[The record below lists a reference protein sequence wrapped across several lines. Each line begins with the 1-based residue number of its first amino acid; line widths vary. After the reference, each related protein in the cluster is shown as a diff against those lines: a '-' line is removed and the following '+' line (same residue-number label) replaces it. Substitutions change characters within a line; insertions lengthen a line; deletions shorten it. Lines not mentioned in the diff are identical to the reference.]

1 MDASAIALALG
12 AGLVAAVNPCGF
24 ALLPAY
30 LSLFVIKDAPPTR
43 RGAVLRAL
51 RASLALTIGFSAV
64 FVTFGLVI
72 APVAAGIQAYLPV
85 FTVALGLALLAVGF
99 WVALGRALPSLRL
112 PRRKGTAP
120 PPVTATWR
128 SMIGFGAS
136 YAVAS
141 IGCTIAPFLAV
152 VVTAFRS
159 DSAAAGLVLFVLYAL
174 GMGVTV
180 AVAATATALARR
192 GLVGSM
198 RRMGAGLPRI
208 AGAVLAIAGAYVAWY
223 GIWELRV
230 LHAGAGPDPIVDAA
244 ASVQRVLADAAEQL
258 GLIGLGIALV
268 ALVAFALIR
277 RRRREPAA
285 D

>member
-72 APVAAGIQAYLPV
+72 APVASGIQAYLPI
-85 FTVALGLALLAVGF
+85 FTAVLGLALLAVGI
-99 WVALGRALPSLRL
+99 WVALGRALPSFRL
-112 PRRKGTAP
+112 PRRKGAAP
-120 PPVTATWR
+120 KPVTATWP

-174 GMGVTV
+174 GMGLTV

-192 GLVGSM
+192 GLINSM
-198 RRMGAGLPRI
+198 RRMGGGLPRI
-208 AGAVLAIAGAYVAWY
+208 AGAVLALAGAYVAWY

-230 LHAGAGPDPIVDAA
+230 LHGDAGSDPIVEAA
-244 ASVQRVLADAAEQL
+244 AGVQRWLADAAGTL
-258 GLIGLGIALV
+258 GVVGLGV
-268 ALVAFALIR
+268 ALVVLLAVTFLR
-277 RRRREPAA
+277 RRRSAPVR

>member
-1 MDASAIALALG
+1 MIDSSAAALALG

-64 FVTFGLVI
+64 FVTFGLVV
-72 APVAAGIQAYLPV
+72 APVAAGVQAYLPV
-85 FTVALGLALLAVGF
+85 FTAGLGLALLGVGV
-99 WVALGRALPSLRL
+99 WVALGRSLPSIRL
-112 PRRKGTAP
+112 PRRKGP
-120 PPVTATWR
+120 VKPVTATWR

-152 VVTAFRS
+152 VVTAFRA
-159 DSAAAGLVLFVLYAL
+159 DSAVSGIVLFTLYAL
-174 GMGVTV
+174 GMGLTV

-192 GLVGSM
+192 GIIGAM
-198 RRMGAGLPRI
+198 RRTGGGLPRI
-208 AGAVLAIAGAYVAWY
+208 AGGVLALAGAYVAWY

-230 LHAGAGPDPIVDAA
+230 LHAGAGPDPIVEAA
-244 ASVQRVLADAAEQL
+244 ALVQRWLAEAAGAL
-258 GLIGLGIALV
+258 GVAGLGV
-268 ALVAFALIR
+268 ALAVLLVLALIR
-277 RRRREPAA
+277 RRRNAPAR